1 MWGVINFTSSLGGG
15 NARTSTENLTEISM
29 MDIDG
34 DGKVDQVI
42 QDITGKIY
50 WKKNI
55 TEKTGLLKKN
65 NTSSRWNL

>member
-42 QDITGKIY
+42 QDITGKI
-50 WKKNI
+50 
-55 TEKTGLLKKN
+55 
-65 NTSSRWNL
+65 